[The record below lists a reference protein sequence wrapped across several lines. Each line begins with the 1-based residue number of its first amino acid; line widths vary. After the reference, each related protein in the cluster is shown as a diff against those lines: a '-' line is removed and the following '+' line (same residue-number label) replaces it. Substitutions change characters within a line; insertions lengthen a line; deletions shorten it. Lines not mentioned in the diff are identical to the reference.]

1 MDYPPLRLRLHPSHP
16 AIGAGYRLLNGD
28 ERIAPGDETARVSL
42 LLSVEH
48 PEGWVSVE
56 EHTVGMTVTESL
68 IGDMDANERVTRREV
83 LRSLDMKDI
92 LNAWGHNPRY
102 DEQGNVTAVYWVWE
116 GEDEELFT
124 LLYTAIAPFVRA
136 GSVQESRDDYGNIWR
151 WYFNGTRAV
160 RQTGRVVYEDD
171 PEDATPSDGGRPWA
185 T

>member
-1 MDYPPLRLRLHPSHP
+1 MGSRTHNIGSTVFIEKDRLNRVFDALRDLPLPS
-16 AIGAGYRLLNGD
+16 NG
-28 ERIAPGDETARVSL
+28 
-42 LLSVEH
+42 
-48 PEGWVSVE
+48 W
-56 EHTVGMTVTESL
+56 
-68 IGDMDANERVTRREV
+68 VTRREV

-136 GSVQESRDDYGNIWR
+136 GSVQEYRDDYGNIWR